1 MNSRALGATA
11 VYAWPEA
18 DIAVMGARAAVGV
31 LYRRALAAAAEHERE
46 ALREALVAAHARD
59 AGGVARAVSIGV
71 VDEVI
76 EPAKTR
82 HVLAE
87 ALAAAPRTRG
97 RHGNIPL

>member
-1 MNSRALGATA
+1 
-11 VYAWPEA
+11 
-18 DIAVMGARAAVGV
+18 MGARAAVGV
-31 LYRRALAAAAEHERE
+31 LHRRTLAAAPEHEQGG
-46 ALREALVAAHARD
+46 LREALVAAYERD
-59 AGGVARAVSIGV
+59 AGGVARAMSIGV

-97 RHGNIPL
+97 GHDNIPL